1 MDNKRKIYTS
11 DELSSKKIK
20 MEIDEFNFDG
30 KEKLNSFNEYLYKV
44 NVLKDRLNK
53 LVDKKK
59 DEKLQDDILEIKN
72 AKNDIKSVKHNLYY
86 NIYYLNKLKNKLEEL
101 QTTFKDISEN
111 LCDHD
116 IYSECEYHN
125 DRYYYCKKCSY
136 EK

>member
-72 AKNDIKSVKHNLYY
+72 AKNDIKNLKHNLYY
-86 NIYYLNKLKNKLEEL
+86 KNSIGK
-101 QTTFKDISEN
+101 
-111 LCDHD
+111 
-116 IYSECEYHN
+116 
-125 DRYYYCKKCSY
+125 
-136 EK
+136 